1 MRTNQQERRIINAR
15 RFKSTTRSESN
26 STFTLIELLVVI
38 AIIAILASML
48 LPALNKARDA
58 AKAIVCKN
66 NMKQLGLTAGMY
78 SNDYD
83 GYIVPMDIEEWTP
96 FCYHHYFQGEQWSKL
111 SDMAKCPSFKYTGQL
126 YPSGGGIGHNTH
138 FMGLAQRATW
148 VSERL
153 KKINQVKDPSASL
166 LFCDTGHVA
175 NPAAEPKSWVEKKPT
190 TQTYTTRFPGSWGYG
205 NPSWSTQ
212 AFGRHS
218 RMVNI
223 CNVSGSVIHMSMEQL
238 MGTNSNRIA
247 EGDPNC
253 VWDTQ

>member
-1 MRTNQQERRIINAR
+1 MRANKREKHA
-15 RFKSTTRSESN
+15 SEPN
-26 STFTLIELLVVI
+26 KTDFVFTLIELLVVI

-96 FCYHHYFQGEQWSKL
+96 FCYHSYFQGEQWSKL
-111 SDMAKCPSFKYTGQL
+111 SEMAICPSFKYVGSL
-126 YPSGGGIGHNTH
+126 SPSGGGIGHNTH

-153 KKINQVKDPSASL
+153 KKINQVNDPSATL
-166 LFCDTGHVA
+166 LFCDTGHIA
-175 NPAAEPKSWVEKKPT
+175 NPASEPKSWIEKQPE

-218 RMVNI
+218 GMVNI
-223 CNVSGSVIHMSMEQL
+223 CNVSGSVVNLSMEQL
-238 MGTNSNRIA
+238 MGTNANRIA
-247 EGDPNC
+247 EGDQNC
-253 VWDTQ
+253 VWDRQ